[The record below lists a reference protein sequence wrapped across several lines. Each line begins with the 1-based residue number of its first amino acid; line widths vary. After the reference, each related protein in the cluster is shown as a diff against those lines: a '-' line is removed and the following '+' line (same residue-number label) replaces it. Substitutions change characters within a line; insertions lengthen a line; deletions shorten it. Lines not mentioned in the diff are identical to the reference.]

1 VLFNSFE
8 FLLFFPIVVSIA
20 FLIPSRWRW
29 LHLLIASY
37 VFYMAWE
44 PAYALLIFASTIVD
58 YVVARQMERTDAP
71 LRRRLLL
78 SISLIV
84 NLGLLF
90 SFKYYNLING
100 TFVAAAA
107 ALGLNWPL
115 PESNLLLPVGI
126 SFYTFQTLGY
136 TIDVY
141 WGKIKAE
148 RHFGRFALYV
158 CFFPQLV
165 AGPIERAQRL
175 LPQFR
180 KTHVWDTERVKSGLR
195 LILWGLFKKVV
206 VADRIALI
214 ADAIYGQPDAFGG
227 LAVVIGTACFGYQVY
242 CDFSGYSDIAIGTA
256 RVMGYDLMKNFDQP
270 HLARSINAFWQRW
283 HISLMSWFRDY
294 IYIPLGGSRVSLWRM
309 YLNIMAVFVASGI
322 WHGAEWSFVVWGAMN
337 GVYIVVGM
345 QTAALR
351 DRLAER
357 TGFAQF
363 PRVRAVWQVGS
374 TVGITYFSFVFFRAE
389 TIPHALS
396 VYARLLHGWT
406 DVLTPGAFTAFADA
420 LGMEAVMVAFCL
432 ALLPLTEMMEYAQRH
447 KATWQIPTWAQWVSD
462 YALFFSVV
470 ALGRFSSDAFF
481 YFQF

>member
-1 VLFNSFE
+1 MLFNSFE
-8 FLLFFPIVVSIA
+8 FLIFFPVVVSIY
-20 FLIPSRWRW
+20 FLMPARWRW

-44 PAYALLIFASTIVD
+44 PAYAILIFASTVVD
-58 YVVARQMERTDAP
+58 YFVARHLERSED
-71 LRRRLLL
+71 LHRKRLLL
-78 SISLIV
+78 SISLTV

-100 TFVAAAA
+100 TFLAAAQSV
-107 ALGLNWPL
+107 GLDWPL

-141 WGKIKAE
+141 WGKMKAE

-175 LPQFR
+175 LPQLR
-180 KTHVWDTERVKSGLR
+180 RTHHWDTERVKSGLR

-206 VADRIALI
+206 VADRIAQI
-214 ADAIYGQPDAFGG
+214 TDAIYGQPDAFGG
-227 LAVVIGTACFGYQVY
+227 LAVVVATGCFGYQVY

-256 RVMGYDLMKNFDQP
+256 RVMGYDLMTNFDQP
-270 HLARSINAFWQRW
+270 HLAKSINEFWQRW
-283 HISLMSWFRDY
+283 HISLMTWFRDY
-294 IYIPLGGSRVSLWRM
+294 IYFPLGGSRVATWRI

-337 GVYIVVGM
+337 GVYIIVGIW
-345 QTAALR
+345 TSPLR
-351 DRLAER
+351 DRIAEQTGLARLPR
-357 TGFAQF
+357 TRMA
-363 PRVRAVWQVGS
+363 WQVGS
-374 TVGITYFSFVFFRAE
+374 TVAITYFSFVFFRAE
-389 TIPHALS
+389 DIPHALA
-396 VYARLLHGWT
+396 VYARLLHGWGT
-406 DVLTPGAFTAFADA
+406 LWEPGAFTAFADA
-420 LGMEAVMVAFCL
+420 LGMEGVMVVFCL
-432 ALLPLTEMMEYAQRH
+432 CLLPLTEMMEYAQRH
-447 KATWQIPTWAQWVSD
+447 KESWNVPTWAQWTSD
-462 YALFFSVV
+462 YALFFSVI
-470 ALGRFSSDAFF
+470 ALGRFGSEAFF

>member
-1 VLFNSFE
+1 MLFNSFE
-8 FLLFFPIVVSIA
+8 YLIYFPVVVGIYFLMPF
-20 FLIPSRWRW
+20 RWRW

-44 PAYALLIFASTIVD
+44 PAYALLIFASTVVD
-58 YVVARQMERTDAP
+58 YFVALQMHKTEGKT
-71 LRRRLLL
+71 RRRMLL
-78 SISLIV
+78 SISLAV

-100 TFVAAAA
+100 TFVGAAAA
-107 ALGLNWPL
+107 VGFDWPL

-136 TIDVY
+136 SIDVY
-141 WGKIKAE
+141 WKKVEPE

-175 LPQFR
+175 LPQFLLEHR
-180 KTHVWDTERVKSGLR
+180 WNSERVVSGLR
-195 LILWGLFKKVV
+195 LIVWGLFKKVV
-206 VADRIALI
+206 VADRIAQI
-214 ADAIYGQPDAFGG
+214 TDAVYDQPDAFGG
-227 LAVVIGTACFGYQVY
+227 GAVVIATACFGYQVY

-256 RVMGYDLMKNFDQP
+256 RVMGYDLMTNFDQP
-270 HLARSINAFWQRW
+270 HLSRSVDEFWKRW

-294 IYIPLGGSRVSLWRM
+294 IFFPLGGSKVAVWRI
-309 YLNIMAVFVASGI
+309 YFNVMAVFVASGI

-337 GVYIVVGM
+337 GFYICFAI
-345 QTAALR
+345 QTAEIR
-351 DRLAER
+351 DRIAER
-357 TGFAQF
+357 TGFARF
-363 PRVRAVWQVGS
+363 PRVRYAWQVAS
-374 TVGITYFSFVFFRAE
+374 AVSITYFSFGFFRADNMS
-389 TIPHALS
+389 HALS
-396 VYARLLHGWT
+396 VYKRLLYDWGS
-406 DVLTPGAFTAFADA
+406 VLDPTAFLAFSEA
-420 LGMEAVMVAFCL
+420 LGMEALMVVFCL

-447 KATWQIPTWAQWVSD
+447 KDEWEVPMWAQWLSD
-462 YALFFSVV
+462 YALFFSVI